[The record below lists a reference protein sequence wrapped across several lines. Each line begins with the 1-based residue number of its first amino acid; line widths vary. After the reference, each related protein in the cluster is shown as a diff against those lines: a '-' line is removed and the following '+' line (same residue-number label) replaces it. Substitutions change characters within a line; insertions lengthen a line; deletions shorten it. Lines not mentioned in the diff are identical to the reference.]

1 MITWGWQNLLVA
13 LDTQEGGCSC
23 GGFASSCFPF
33 LTGDSSLFL
42 VKGYCCNVAVVSQ
55 FAGLHYAVSGVN
67 LGVNYNF
74 YWVSF

>member
-13 LDTQEGGCSC
+13 LDTQEGGCSY
-23 GGFASSCFPF
+23 GGFFSSCFPF

-42 VKGYCCNVAVVSQ
+42 VKGYCCNVAVVSLL
-55 FAGLHYAVSGVN
+55 AGLHYVSAVN

-74 YWVSF
+74 YGASF